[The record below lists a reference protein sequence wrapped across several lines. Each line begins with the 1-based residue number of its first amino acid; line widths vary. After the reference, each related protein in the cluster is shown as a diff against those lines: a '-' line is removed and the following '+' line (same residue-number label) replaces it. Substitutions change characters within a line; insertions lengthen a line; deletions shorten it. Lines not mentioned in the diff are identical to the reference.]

1 MRALVNSIIIALIV
15 GLMTWRKDFLYPLFL
30 AILTLFIVGKIKM
43 ILKGYLL
50 FMPLILG
57 ISWFNGY
64 VSFMHGGSFLT
75 TFIMVFA
82 RLLTLINFS
91 AYFILTIEPYELAE
105 NFSKV
110 MSPSIAYI
118 FYIAY
123 NIMQATIKRYQ
134 DTYQAMKSRYL
145 LKSRISIIKLLV
157 PITISVINY
166 IYNYSEMLGVSMDAR
181 GFDDKRIFWR
191 KVMFTK
197 KDILRVVILLF
208 AGVIGYF
215 FIPTNI

>member
-30 AILTLFIVGKIKM
+30 AILTLFIVGKIKV

-110 MSPSIAYI
+110 MSPSIAY
-118 FYIAY
+118 
-123 NIMQATIKRYQ
+123 NIMQATIKRHQ